1 MTGLPQSARN
11 RLAAQQQAASTH
23 PDADMLNAFME
34 DALTPGER
42 SSVLDHLAR
51 CATCREVVTI
61 SGSLPDEAT
70 LVPAP
75 AAPVRKRLWNWGTV
89 RWAAPA
95 VAVVVIG
102 AAVLLRLGT
111 GNVERLPTRPVHE
124 EIQQKP
130 PAIEERETL
139 RDASPQKPAPPSKK
153 EGALNAGRVENKVK
167 PDSRDYDDFAKQR
180 ESLAGKDERK
190 NAASTDQIAPM
201 GGALASQSRV
211 LVDKLEPSA
220 KPAQT
225 RAETAA
231 APPPQPARQA
241 QELSSSE
248 TIKVDSAAVA
258 TTNEV
263 VADSKETDRRKS
275 VVARAAAPSPCSDG
289 TFPAGNASNSY
300 RYEQSIST
308 PKIVV
313 GWRVSQG
320 RLMKTY
326 DRNAW
331 NNVVFPEASEITT
344 YSAVGPHVWAG
355 GKKGQLYH
363 SIDSGETWSRV
374 LLGTPASQEDI
385 RGIEF
390 KDINSGTI
398 TTATGT
404 TWKTT
409 DAGRTWL
416 RN

>member
-1 MTGLPQSARN
+1 MRD
-11 RLAAQQQAASTH
+11 RLAARQQGASTH

-34 DALTPGER
+34 DALTAGER

-51 CATCREVVTI
+51 CPTCREVVAI
-61 SGSLPDEAT
+61 SGSLPEEVA
-70 LVPAP
+70 VAPAP
-75 AAPVRKRLWNWGTV
+75 TAPVRKRLWNWGTV

-124 EIQQKP
+124 DIQQKA
-130 PAIEERETL
+130 PASEERETL
-139 RDASPQKPAPPSKK
+139 QDTSPQKPAPQSKK
-153 EGALNAGRVENKVK
+153 EGALTAGRVENKVK
-167 PDSRDYDDFAKQR
+167 ADSRDYDDFAKQR

-225 RAETAA
+225 RAETPA

-248 TIKVDSAAVA
+248 TIQVDSAALA
-258 TTNEV
+258 TTTEI

-275 VVARAAAPSPCSDG
+275 VVARAAAPSPRSDG
-289 TFPAGNASNSY
+289 TFPAGNASNSS
-300 RYEQSIST
+300 RYEQIISV
-308 PKIVV
+308 PKIAVA
-313 GWRVSQG
+313 WRVSQG
-320 RLMKTY
+320 RLMKSY

-331 NNVVFPEASEITT
+331 HDVLFPEAAEITT
-344 YSAVGPHVWAG
+344 YSAIGPHVWAG

-374 LLGTPASQEDI
+374 LLGTPTSLEDVRTI
-385 RGIEF
+385 QF
-390 KDINSGTI
+390 TDINKGTI
-398 TTATGT
+398 TTADGT

-409 DAGRTWL
+409 DAGRTWS